1 MRKYFILLAIIYLNS
16 DSTAQTLQSPNKQ
29 LQLRFEIRDS
39 IPFYNLDYKSIPVVK
54 QSKLG
59 LTLVNTI
66 SLLDGVVNKEQKTN
80 SFNESWH
87 PVLGELKTIV
97 NNYNELTV
105 TLAQPKTQRE
115 IRIRLRLFNDGLGFR
130 YEFPQQK
137 NLNYFVV
144 KEEET
149 QFVLSGDN
157 KTWWIAG
164 DYDTEEYSYTTSNLS
179 QIPALFDKSYDGNA
193 SQSIIPMGLQTP

>member
-1 MRKYFILLAIIYLNS
+1 MNS
-16 DSTAQTLQSPNKQ
+16 
-29 LQLRFEIRDS
+29 
-39 IPFYNLDYKSIPVVK
+39 
-54 QSKLG
+54 
-59 LTLVNTI
+59 I
-66 SLLDGVVNKEQKTN
+66 SLLNGFVNKEQKTS
-80 SFNESWH
+80 SFNESWR
-87 PVLGELKTIV
+87 PVLGELNTIV

-115 IRIRLRLFNDGLGFR
+115 IRVRFRLFNDGLGFR

-164 DYDTEEYSYTTSNLS
+164 DYDTQEYSYTTSSLS

-193 SQSIIPMGLQTP
+193 SQTIIPMGLQTPLMMKSQEGLYINIAEA